1 MKLKT
6 VAKSTTGLP
15 IQSMRTAPPVAN
27 VGYSPSAHSTT
38 APGKGANRCESP
50 QQLLAL
56 YRRTRKNVTFHQA
69 ACRCSHHGQGGQP
82 RKGNDHI
89 RCPRRPKHRA
99 GNRDKQ
105 GSGCVVR
112 VGPPGFRQ
120 TVFLIFDSLRVAMTE
135 LSRRYKP
142 AELAAI
148 HSYFKG
154 AAQILRQQGAKL
166 RADNWRLAAR
176 S

>member
-1 MKLKT
+1 
-6 VAKSTTGLP
+6 
-15 IQSMRTAPPVAN
+15 
-27 VGYSPSAHSTT
+27 
-38 APGKGANRCESP
+38 
-50 QQLLAL
+50 
-56 YRRTRKNVTFHQA
+56 
-69 ACRCSHHGQGGQP
+69 
-82 RKGNDHI
+82 
-89 RCPRRPKHRA
+89 
-99 GNRDKQ
+99 
-105 GSGCVVR
+105 VR